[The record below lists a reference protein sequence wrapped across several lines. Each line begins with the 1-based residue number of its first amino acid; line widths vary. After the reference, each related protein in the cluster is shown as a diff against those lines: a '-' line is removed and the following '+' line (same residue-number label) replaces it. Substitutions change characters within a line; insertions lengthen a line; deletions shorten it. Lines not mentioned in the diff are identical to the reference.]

1 MADNISKTFE
11 LIGRFCPWST
21 YLPIIQSGLKG
32 ELSQN
37 DEYIKCSVQALAC
50 LVKGNLE
57 ALPEGKPFL
66 EKKLVGG
73 KKYFKYQN
81 LTSFP
86 HIYIDALSSL
96 LRCASANSGIWPG
109 P

>member
-66 EKKLVGG
+66 EKKLNFV
-73 KKYFKYQN
+73 
-81 LTSFP
+81 
-86 HIYIDALSSL
+86 LSVVEIINTPQIINSL
-96 LRCASANSGIWPG
+96 
-109 P
+109 